1 MFFSFF
7 SCAKKRTSI
16 GFFLCVKALGIPK
29 GDACRSALPLS
40 QSEATERTSGRKKVR
55 ERQKICDICDYL
67 CEFTESRHSSV
78 PAVSPDFQTSRHDP
92 LSLSGP
98 VRHAAS
104 SHSPPATSFLP
115 VSSVSMSSGY
125 SQFYNKAQS

>member
-7 SCAKKRTSI
+7 SCAKKRISI
-16 GFFLCVKALGIPK
+16 CFFLCVRALGIPK

-40 QSEATERTSGRKKVR
+40 QSEATERTIGTQESKRTT
-55 ERQKICDICDYL
+55 KICDICDYL

-78 PAVSPDFQTSRHDP
+78 PAISPDFQTSRRDP
-92 LSLSGP
+92 LSLSWP

-104 SHSPPATSFLP
+104 SHSPPAATFLP
-115 VSSVSMSSGY
+115 VSSVSKSSGH
-125 SQFYNKAQS
+125 SQSYNKAQS